1 MGFISVIALLLSW
14 LKIPFELKSYLLT
27 MGTILLISAFFSK
40 GFRSVTTEDSAKISY
55 LLAPLW
61 PWMIMTVF
69 LTASFSTF
77 TVPPHF
83 HDGSFHGLL
92 TERIF
97 ETKSVLPDITNGSLY
112 TPPLNGKMYPFAI
125 HAAASLIMQWTGL
138 PAYKSVFYLVLLLVS
153 MFPLI
158 FYNVVYLISNND
170 RISLVAAWFSLPLLI
185 FRPFGWGGYTQW
197 AGLVLLL
204 LAVGVF
210 IKAYQTRD
218 QAWVLITAILLVSVF
233 YAHMAEILTFVLLLL
248 PFLWVRFSEETT
260 HDKLKTIRFL
270 AGIALIFFILLIPAL
285 PYLSNQ
291 THSIGGYATFAP
303 EEQGVLR
310 TILIFGWETFGK
322 HHAFIWMFYF
332 VIGFFSILSKRK
344 YRWLAVSQ
352 VFFVALYFWL
362 SLDPKGILKYIAF
375 PYYNDASRL
384 LYVQPLFIVSFSAFG
399 FLLVLDWL
407 RNRKRSLILKLM
419 WGVTILNLGWSLLRI
434 EKELQSYKALSV
446 FGTEAL
452 QAIRWINE
460 NISRSDVFLNDTA
473 DGSYWIPSMI
483 GNPTLLNKSQ
493 EKSLD
498 YSDRIYLLDHA
509 DKAGVDPRIDILLQK
524 YNISYL
530 FYNETTLPNGTR
542 HLNRDRIRS
551 NFKWDEVYTSEQ
563 ISIFDM
569 RR

>member
-1 MGFISVIALLLSW
+1 MGAF
-14 LKIPFELKSYLLT
+14 
-27 MGTILLISAFFSK
+27 LLISAIFSK
-40 GFRSVTTEDSAKISY
+40 RFRSVTSEDLSKISY
-55 LLAPLW
+55 LLSPLW
-61 PWMIMTVF
+61 PWITMMVF
-69 LTASFSTF
+69 LVASFSDF
-77 TVPPHF
+77 TLPAHV

-112 TPPLNGKMYPFAI
+112 TPPLNGKIYPFAI

-153 MFPLI
+153 MFPLVY
-158 FYNVVYLISNND
+158 YNVVYLISND
-170 RISLVAAWFSLPLLI
+170 KRVALVTAWFSLPLLI
-185 FRPFGWGGYTQW
+185 LRPFGWGGYAQW
-197 AGLVLLL
+197 TGLVLLL
-204 LAVGVF
+204 LAVGIF

-218 QAWVLITAILLVSVF
+218 RAGVLVTAILLAAVF

-248 PFLWVRFSEETT
+248 PFLWVRFSEETS

-270 AGIALIFFILLIPAL
+270 AGIAFIFFILLTPVL

-291 THSIGGYATFAP
+291 TQSIGGYTSFAP
-303 EEQGVLR
+303 EAQGVLR
-310 TILIFGWETFGK
+310 TILIFGWEIFGK
-322 HHAFIWMFYF
+322 HSAFIWMFF
-332 VIGFFSILSKRK
+332 FLIGFFSILSKRK

-352 VFFVALYFWL
+352 ILFVVFYFWL

-375 PYYNDASRL
+375 PYYNDASRV
-384 LYVQPLFIVSFSAFG
+384 LYVQPFYIVSFSAFG
-399 FLLVLDWL
+399 FLVTIDWL
-407 RNRKRSLILKLM
+407 RNRKRNLMLKLM
-419 WGVTILNLGWSLLRI
+419 WGMTILNLGWSLVRI

-452 QAIRWINE
+452 QAIRWINDT
-460 NISRSDVFLNDTA
+460 ISHSDVFLNDTD
-473 DGSYWIPSMI
+473 DGSYWIPSMT

-498 YSDRIYLLDHA
+498 YSDRIYLLDNA
-509 DKAGVDPRIDILLQK
+509 GKAGVDPRIDILLQK

-530 FYNETTLPNGTR
+530 FYNETILPNGTR
-542 HLNRDRIRS
+542 HLNRDKIRS
-551 NFKWDEVYTSEQ
+551 SSKWHEVYTSEQ
-563 ISIFDM
+563 ISIYAFK